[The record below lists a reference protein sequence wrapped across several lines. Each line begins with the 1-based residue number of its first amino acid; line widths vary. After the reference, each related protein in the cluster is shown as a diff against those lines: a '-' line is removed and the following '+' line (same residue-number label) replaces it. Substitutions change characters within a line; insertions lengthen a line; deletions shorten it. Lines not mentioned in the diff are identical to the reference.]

1 MFLLFF
7 FFKQKTAYDMR
18 IIDWISDVCSSDLA
32 APRGAWHGAHRIHAG
47 SFHVASQ
54 TPSCDSMRLRYI
66 AENDTQG
73 AMIKFSAGS
82 PPLVMGRRRRTIS
95 RRGVRHLWA
104 SIFGCGSQAAAR
116 GLAQGDR
123 KSVV

>member
-1 MFLLFF
+1 
-7 FFKQKTAYDMR
+7 
-18 IIDWISDVCSSDLA
+18 
-32 APRGAWHGAHRIHAG
+32 
-47 SFHVASQ
+47 
-54 TPSCDSMRLRYI
+54 MRLRYI

-82 PPLVMGRRRRTIS
+82 PPLVMGRRRRTIT

-116 GLAQGDR
+116 GLAHGSRSGRR
-123 KSVV
+123 KDAAKGRAFHVARRAACGGRSEAQRVGKEGIRTGISRGSALHIKKQIKSASNASRVQ